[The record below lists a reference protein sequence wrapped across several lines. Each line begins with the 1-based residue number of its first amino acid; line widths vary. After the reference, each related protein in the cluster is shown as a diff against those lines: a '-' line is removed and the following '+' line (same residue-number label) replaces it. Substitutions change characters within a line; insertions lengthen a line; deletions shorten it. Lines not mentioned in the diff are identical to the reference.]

1 MKVSA
6 SAFLQGKKPAL
17 KELLNKLLSEY
28 EYASILGQD
37 SVAKNYTV
45 SAGGIGASQDNV
57 LTKRGFIV
65 RVMDKNGY
73 GEYSFSD
80 IDESAIDSICISIRE
95 GIDQLNSLP
104 NGVSFMEKGIPADEA
119 ATLAAA
125 SEYELHPSKL
135 GDNEII
141 SRLTALREKGVA
153 TRRAYG
159 GFLCCFLLSGNT
171 QAVPFRKS
179 RPDAGSALVKRCAD
193 GHGPQGG
200 GNKNFLPRMQHAGR
214 RGTDIQA

>member
-17 KELLNKLLSEY
+17 KELLDKLLSEY

-45 SAGGIGASQDNV
+45 SAGGTNASQDNV

-95 GIDQLNSLP
+95 GIDQLPSRKRVFPQMKRPRLPQPANMNCIHLSLA
-104 NGVSFMEKGIPADEA
+104 I
-119 ATLAAA
+119 
-125 SEYELHPSKL
+125 
-135 GDNEII
+135 
-141 SRLTALREKGVA
+141 
-153 TRRAYG
+153 
-159 GFLCCFLLSGNT
+159 
-171 QAVPFRKS
+171 RK
-179 RPDAGSALVKRCAD
+179 
-193 GHGPQGG
+193 
-200 GNKNFLPRMQHAGR
+200 
-214 RGTDIQA
+214 